1 MASGSSTTNLPKA
14 HIGNIAI
21 KCKPSSEKTA
31 SLWKTLEE
39 YPLDAF
45 KLDHRLANDSISIMK
60 TSLCDFRLARDCR
73 WPWLILVPQRV
84 GITEI
89 FELTPL
95 DQVML
100 TFETEM
106 AASALKTATN
116 ATKINI
122 AAIGNIVRQLH
133 VHVIARFE
141 GDANWPG
148 PVWGFGKAEAYEDA
162 KRDQFIETMRE
173 ALSS

>member
-21 KCKPSSEKTA
+21 KSKPSSKKTA
-31 SLWKTLEE
+31 SLWKNQEE

-45 KLDHRLANDSISIMK
+45 ELDHRLANDSISIMR
-60 TSLCDFRLARDCR
+60 TGLCDLRLSKDCR
-73 WPWLILVPQRV
+73 WPWLIMVPRRAD
-84 GITEI
+84 ITEI

-106 AASALKTATN
+106 VASALKTVTG
-116 ATKINI
+116 ATKINV

-148 PVWGFGKAEAYEDA
+148 PVWGYGKPEAYDDA
-162 KRDQFIETMRE
+162 KRDQLIKTLRE
-173 ALSS
+173 ALTS